1 MQEVISRSDLV
12 FWLTGYGCI
21 LASALGP
28 ATGCQPIIPRFRGP
42 TADGTAKWVNIP
54 YIYIYI
60 YTHIYSRHLQYFY
73 VYNYTFFVFTYIYIY
88 ILCINI
94 YFYIYIYTYKNII
107 TYIDS
112 YRSASKTLSLGFQ
125 VRKKVVFFSWAIWW
139 RHASSGVK
147 ILQRLVTVL
156 PLERVPDSVLVWKTF
171 RSYWLIYSSK
181 LFELFS
187 LVNYYN

>member
-54 YIYIYI
+54 YIYIY
-60 YTHIYSRHLQYFY
+60 THIYSRHLQYFY
-73 VYNYTFFVFTYIYIY
+73 VYNYTFFVFTYIY

-125 VRKKVVFFSWAIWW
+125 VRKKVVFFHGPFDGDMPVRGLKSC
-139 RHASSGVK
+139 RGLSQFC
-147 ILQRLVTVL
+147 L
-156 PLERVPDSVLVWKTF
+156 WKGF
-171 RSYWLIYSSK
+171 QIRFWYGRRSDHTD
-181 LFELFS
+181 
-187 LVNYYN
+187 

>member
-1 MQEVISRSDLV
+1 MHLGIC
-12 FWLTGYGCI
+12 TGSSYRM
-21 LASALGP
+21 P
-28 ATGCQPIIPRFRGP
+28 ANHPPIPGSYCGWDR
-42 TADGTAKWVNIP
+42 KVSK
-54 YIYIYI
+54 YSIYIYI
-60 YTHIYSRHLQYFY
+60 HIYTVDIYSIFMYIIIL
-73 VYNYTFFVFTYIYIY
+73 FFCFYIY

-94 YFYIYIYTYKNII
+94 YFLYIYTYKNII